1 MTRRQDL
8 CPRPHPAA
16 DLPGVNPGQPGHTGQ
31 GADGLPARERHPI
44 APPSLASWT
53 GVRQLPARPPRRRAA
68 GIARVVAS
76 YRSLVRLLPAGGQ
89 EPCEASAVTA
99 SAVNR
104 PHRMGNVG
112 TRPAGGR
119 SGRHDVYAANS
130 TISSLLTR
138 IDQLPSTELPALNL
152 AARIDQPYQLPQPQ
166 RSAPGRPYGRTAHP
180 AWLAMIDRLVPVSAT
195 FTSLG

>member
-1 MTRRQDL
+1 MR
-8 CPRPHPAA
+8 
-16 DLPGVNPGQPGHTGQ
+16 GVS
-31 GADGLPARERHPI
+31 ADGRPGMGSRAAPLPRTWTARAYRPRSRRSGRPRAAPHRSPI
-44 APPSLASWT
+44 LGIVDW
-53 GVRQLPARPPRRRAA
+53 RQAATRPPPRRRAA

-180 AWLAMIDRLVPVSAT
+180 AWLAMIDRLLPVSAT

>member
-1 MTRRQDL
+1 MRAYPPMVGPVWAAGQ
-8 CPRPHPAA
+8 HPCLA
-16 DLPGVNPGQPGHTGQ
+16 PGQPGHTGQ
-31 GADGLPARERHPI
+31 GADGLAARERRPI

-68 GIARVVAS
+68 GIARVVES

-119 SGRHDVYAANS
+119 SGGTMCMRLTPPSQAFSHGSINYRAPSCPRS
-130 TISSLLTR
+130 TSQLASTSPISSHSHSDRRPADLMEG
-138 IDQLPSTELPALNL
+138 LP
-152 AARIDQPYQLPQPQ
+152 IQ
-166 RSAPGRPYGRTAHP
+166 RG
-180 AWLAMIDRLVPVSAT
+180 
-195 FTSLG
+195 